1 MFSLDFSGCSGLVV
15 KYSISLVTAVWFLQF
30 ILYFLL
36 FFLVSV
42 LVFIHFSHHFHISV
56 IIFVSVTLSFMSF
69 SHLGVLN
76 MCVDYKLTIQTS
88 LFIRIK
94 CSIDTMLT
102 YGRNKCF
109 FFRKDYHHRL
119 LSAQIYFYLTFFLFL
134 FFNCFLFF
142 VSIFSIF
149 GFCFCWI
156 MLSLTLMTMIQC
168 KQPWASRC
176 SSLNETMLAM
186 EGWHIAVDW
195 HVSISACSTA
205 GPVVR

>member
-1 MFSLDFSGCSGLVV
+1 MYNCWLKTMFSLDFSGCSGLVV
-15 KYSISLVTAVWFLQF
+15 KYSIGLVTAVWFLQF

-36 FFLVSV
+36 IFLVSV

-119 LSAQIYFYLTFFLFL
+119 LSAQIYFYLTFFCFCFLIVFYFLFPFSLFL
-134 FFNCFLFF
+134 VFAFAELC
-142 VSIFSIF
+142 
-149 GFCFCWI
+149 C
-156 MLSLTLMTMIQC
+156 
-168 KQPWASRC
+168 
-176 SSLNETMLAM
+176 
-186 EGWHIAVDW
+186 H
-195 HVSISACSTA
+195 
-205 GPVVR
+205 

>member
-1 MFSLDFSGCSGLVV
+1 MNEYRVACFLWPTVHIPLGDKVTPYLSAIKHFLFHIFHIRCKLLRVQLLTKNHVQFRFQWVQWFSGEVQHRPRNCCVIFAIYFV
-15 KYSISLVTAVWFLQF
+15 FF
-30 ILYFLL
+30 II

-42 LVFIHFSHHFHISV
+42 LVLIHFSHHFHISV

-119 LSAQIYFYLTFFLFL
+119 LSAQIYFYLTFV
-134 FFNCFLFF
+134 F
-142 VSIFSIF
+142 VF
-149 GFCFCWI
+149 
-156 MLSLTLMTMIQC
+156 
-168 KQPWASRC
+168 
-176 SSLNETMLAM
+176 
-186 EGWHIAVDW
+186 
-195 HVSISACSTA
+195 
-205 GPVVR
+205 